1 MLSILSPQTLNM
13 HGERMLSSSISLDIP
28 RAGGMETVTDP

>member
-1 MLSILSPQTLNM
+1 MLSILLPQTLNM